1 LQKEKSSLVLSN
13 RRRGKATERRVAKL
27 LSGKRVGIL
36 GREDILTEIFVVEVK
51 NRKKLAFVK
60 WFEQVLKHA
69 EKEKK
74 IPLVVCKEYGKKKYY
89 AILNLEDLL
98 RWIRK

>member
-1 LQKEKSSLVLSN
+1 MLCN

-27 LSGKRVGIL
+27 LSGKRVGVL
-36 GREDILTEIFVVEVK
+36 GREDVFTETFVVEVK
-51 NRKKLAFVK
+51 NRKKLTFVK

-74 IPLVVCKEYGKKKYY
+74 IPLVVCKEYGKKRYY
-89 AILNLEDLL
+89 AILNLQDLL